1 MSHETLGTTP
11 ISLVPLTRTNARG
24 EVFKRHSAV
33 ERQLLDVLPLSDE
46 GLLLRVGIKDS
57 TADGYLQE
65 EALVY
70 LIRTSAQ
77 RQNQVLFN
85 KLAEI
90 LLTRC
95 QDQVT
100 SWMRGI
106 VHKEDAVNDVIQVL
120 FEKILRPGNE
130 GDYLQVRFWH
140 NLKRI
145 SLDVRRKYLREQTK
159 DRRYLQ
165 PSSFKSQEE
174 TGENENDW
182 ENVSDTNGNE
192 IAAENKFSSVEMDVL
207 WREALH
213 VLKEPMQ
220 TAVLLHYVTGWQ
232 IESKDPNEI
241 TVSKYFRK
249 TPKTIYNWLRQA
261 EDELIKWRGDHHE

>member
-1 MSHETLGTTP
+1 LSHLHTSP
-11 ISLVPLTRTNARG
+11 ISLEPLTRTNTSG
-24 EVFKRHSAV
+24 EVYKRNSAV
-33 ERQLLDVLPLSDE
+33 ERQVLDALSFSDDD
-46 GLLLRVGIKDS
+46 LLLRAGINDS
-57 TADGYLQE
+57 TAAGYLQE

-70 LIRTSAQ
+70 LIRTSFQ
-77 RQNQVLFN
+77 RRNQVLYN

-106 VHKEDAVNDVIQVL
+106 VYKEDAVHDVIQVL
-120 FEKILRPGNE
+120 FEKIVSPDHE

-145 SLDVRRKYLREQTK
+145 SLDVRRKYLRDQTK
-159 DRRYLQ
+159 DRHYLQ
-165 PSSFKSQEE
+165 PSSFQPPEE
-174 TGENENDW
+174 TGENEW

-192 IAAENKFSSVEMDVL
+192 IAAKNGFSSVEMEAL

-213 VLKEPMQ
+213 ILQEPMR
-220 TAVLLHYVTGWQ
+220 TAVLLHYITGWQ

-249 TPKTIYNWLRQA
+249 TPKTIHNWLRQA
-261 EDELIKWRGDHHE
+261 ENELSNWRGDHHE